1 MQSEATSQNAQAF
14 VVTSESYADQTSCF
28 KQPDWGREIS
38 TSPGFSPKSGD
49 PRDHFDDYDFDKFV
63 DDVIHDDE
71 DDDDDEDDG
80 IVLDCEEDQDSLN
93 EIDIQFPFDEANGM
107 CRRNDNR
114 FPVFHS
120 FLHDKEEEDFLSSK
134 KPHRDRDAN
143 NFNDSGLSDESKK
156 HVKAAMTSSIS
167 SSEAGSKTGDDE
179 WRKHEEKVNKVLLD
193 LLAKDEKLRAQ
204 IPKCDGCGNLIIERF
219 MLKIQDKQWHTQC
232 LKCAVC
238 SCSLSISCFT
248 RDSYLYCRED
258 FYKRFGTKCVGCG
271 QGIPP
276 QQSVRR
282 AHENVYHV
290 ECFRCIICQEQLDTG
305 DQFYLLDDGRLV
317 CRPDYERAK
326 SRDTDMENG
335 IKRPRTTIT
344 AKQLETLK
352 LAYNA
357 SAKPPRHVREKLS
370 SETGLDMR
378 VVQVWFQNRRAK
390 EKRMKKD
397 SGRHHWG
404 EIFGSSTAPPVAVN
418 ERASSVISRKRSTR
432 PNSSANRKQA
442 ACSPGDVQQHLA
454 VSMSH
459 QQAGNS
465 VVQIPMG
472 RADLFVENGGGITPP
487 NGFAQGQQTRVSEE
501 FCQQQMHNMTFHP
514 DFGTQQSTGAIQPAQ
529 FAHPMNNGIPF
540 GPRQM
545 APDQFLHLN
554 PTKMNQSSESMH
566 FVNNVANSSIAPRFA
581 NVGNFCSNG
590 GLPVVCPQVAGK
602 ADSDLVSNSS
612 GQNSSDLSGS
622 PRSWFGDLDLNFK

>member
-1 MQSEATSQNAQAF
+1 MVFPALDSSTQYSQF
-14 VVTSESYADQTSCF
+14 ESVTLVKT
-28 KQPDWGREIS
+28 
-38 TSPGFSPKSGD
+38 
-49 PRDHFDDYDFDKFV
+49 DD
-63 DDVIHDDE
+63 
-71 DDDDDEDDG
+71 
-80 IVLDCEEDQDSLN
+80 
-93 EIDIQFPFDEANGM
+93 
-107 CRRNDNR
+107 
-114 FPVFHS
+114 
-120 FLHDKEEEDFLSSK
+120 
-134 KPHRDRDAN
+134 
-143 NFNDSGLSDESKK
+143 
-156 HVKAAMTSSIS
+156 MTSSNDSIRSTSSLSNHSYSRDNDLEALDDATFLERIGEMLEPDEPQSLPNPDPGS
-167 SSEAGSKTGDDE
+167 SSFD
-179 WRKHEEKVNKVLLD
+179 LD
-193 LLAKDEKLRAQ
+193 GEVSIEMCSQETVFCEGQSFSDQSELSDAVGIHSQ